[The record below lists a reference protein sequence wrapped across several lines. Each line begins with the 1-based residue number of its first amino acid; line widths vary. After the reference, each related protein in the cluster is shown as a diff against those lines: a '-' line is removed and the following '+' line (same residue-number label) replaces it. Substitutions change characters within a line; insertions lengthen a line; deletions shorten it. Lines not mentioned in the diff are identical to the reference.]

1 MDKRVKH
8 RDPEKS
14 VQAVAQL
21 YAAVAADALS
31 LGQGVCAMRRI
42 SGLTQAEFAAHRG
55 ISLQGLRLIERDAAN
70 PTVATLNKVAS
81 IFGLRVGWI
90 EGKPTTSP

>member
-14 VQAVAQL
+14 TQAVAQL
-21 YAAVAADALS
+21 YAAVAADELS
-31 LGQGVCAMRRI
+31 LGQGVRAMRRI

-55 ISLQGLRLIERDAAN
+55 ISLQSLRLIERDAAN
-70 PTVATLNKVAS
+70 PTVGTLNKVAS

-90 EGKPTTSP
+90 SANPMARP